1 MISTARQIKKSFRMG
16 VSSAF
21 LSALILAFTGCETT
35 STPSNTGVLAVPN
48 AYAATS
54 STNADT
60 LTLHEG
66 DDLKI
71 TFPGASN
78 LDTAQRVRTDGRITL
93 GVIGEVSVSGLSPS
107 ELEKRILELYG
118 NQLVSKEV
126 SVTVVS
132 STFSVFVTGAV
143 LKPGKIVADHALSA
157 LEAVMEAGGFDSA
170 KADMQNVKIVRIE
183 NGRTKNFV
191 VNLKDALERD
201 QADPFLLKRSDIVIV
216 PEKFSWF

>member
-1 MISTARQIKKSFRMG
+1 MTSEIRLKNLFRVG
-16 VSSAF
+16 AASAF
-21 LSALILAFTGCETT
+21 LISLIFVLAGCETVPNSGT
-35 STPSNTGVLAVPN
+35 QNGSAVESSVNTPS
-48 AYAATS
+48 
-54 STNADT
+54 ADT

-93 GVIGEVSVSGLSPS
+93 GVIGEVNASGLTPS
-107 ELEKRILELYG
+107 DLEKRILDLYG

-126 SVTVVS
+126 SVTVLS
-132 STFSVFVTGAV
+132 STFSVFVSGAV
-143 LKPGKIVADHALSA
+143 LKPGKIISDHTMSA
-157 LEAVMEAGGFDSA
+157 LEAVMEAGGFDST

-183 NGRTKNFV
+183 NGRTRNFV
-191 VNLKDALERD
+191 INLKAALESD
-201 QADPFLLKRSDIVIV
+201 HADPFLLKRSDIVFV

>member
-48 AYAATS
+48 ANAATS